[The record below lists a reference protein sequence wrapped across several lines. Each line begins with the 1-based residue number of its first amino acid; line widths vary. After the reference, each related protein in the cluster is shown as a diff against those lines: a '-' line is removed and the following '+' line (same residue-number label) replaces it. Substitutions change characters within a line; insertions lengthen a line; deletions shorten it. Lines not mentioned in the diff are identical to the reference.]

1 MTALNKSLL
10 FGGILS
16 LIAALLHI
24 SIIFGGPDWYR
35 FFGAGEEMAIMAEN
49 GSWYPPLVTSG
60 IALVLFIWALYAFSG
75 AGIIRKLPLL
85 RIGLVIISGI
95 YLLRGLAV
103 IPAYFLMPQIIDD
116 FLVWSSL
123 ICLIYGI
130 IYAVGTRKLFLQ
142 TL

>member
-85 RIGLVIISGI
+85 RTGLVIISGI
-95 YLLRGLAV
+95 YLLRGLAI
-103 IPAYFLMPQIIDD
+103 IPAYFLMPEVIDS

-123 ICLIYGI
+123 ICLLYGI
-130 IYAVGTRKLFLQ
+130 SYAIGTRKLFLQ
-142 TL
+142 YP